1 MQSPICYRT
10 ERWLH
15 RCGGAVLLL
24 SLVACADDNPI
35 APSSSPVPSSPP
47 TPSPSPAP
55 PGAPGSV
62 RLTLSR
68 IDVVFNAMAGA
79 ALRDSAE
86 VAVTAQSGAT
96 VSGLR
101 ATVDYGRG
109 MPADWLAIELDH
121 ATLPAR
127 LSLRANS
134 PSPAPGEYTA
144 TVRLAAPG
152 AMPES
157 LSVTAHVTT
166 GPGIGLNATK
176 ICFTKTFSG
185 PLARPDDVRITSLDG
200 SAIDGLSATVIYD
213 PGTSF
218 DWLRPRLTATS
229 APARLWLESF
239 PGLMLPGIYHATVQ
253 VSSTTPGVAPVSI
266 SVTLE
271 IRPNESSTLSVS
283 LATVGLGGAGNGR
296 LTGTG
301 IDCVL
306 TNGVQGGDCE
316 ESYAPG
322 TAVHLTVIPAAGQVF
337 YSDGCPFMATCSP
350 TAIDLPMHSLQQTFS
365 GGFGAPASTI
375 RVSISWEGPENGAFP
390 FVEGPHGLRCEGGNS
405 CSAML
410 DGGVGD
416 FPIVAYAENG
426 GRFLR
431 WEGACTGDIG
441 SCTVHFDTPGSTK
454 DVTAVFHSAPS
465 FVNFLLRGEG
475 ASGSVTVSP
484 TLTGTGGNPFV
495 CNLVQGVAQPGC
507 SGAFDAGGGTVTLTA
522 TPAPGSRFAGWEV
535 SLSDDYGAPQAMCA
549 DPLSTTCVL
558 TFVHGNGRL
567 DGYVNFAPQ

>member
-1 MQSPICYRT
+1 MQSPICYRA

-35 APSSSPVPSSPP
+35 APSSSPVPSSPT

-239 PGLMLPGIYHATVQ
+239 TGLDASRHLPCNGAGLLDDAGRGAGVDQRDAGDTPERELDTQCSRWPRWGSVARGMDASRERVSTACSPMGYRVATV
-253 VSSTTPGVAPVSI
+253 
-266 SVTLE
+266 
-271 IRPNESSTLSVS
+271 RN
-283 LATVGLGGAGNGR
+283 R
-296 LTGTG
+296 
-301 IDCVL
+301 
-306 TNGVQGGDCE
+306 
-316 ESYAPG
+316 
-322 TAVHLTVIPAAGQVF
+322 
-337 YSDGCPFMATCSP
+337 M
-350 TAIDLPMHSLQQTFS
+350 
-365 GGFGAPASTI
+365 
-375 RVSISWEGPENGAFP
+375 
-390 FVEGPHGLRCEGGNS
+390 
-405 CSAML
+405 
-410 DGGVGD
+410 
-416 FPIVAYAENG
+416 
-426 GRFLR
+426 
-431 WEGACTGDIG
+431 
-441 SCTVHFDTPGSTK
+441 
-454 DVTAVFHSAPS
+454 
-465 FVNFLLRGEG
+465 LRGRPY
-475 ASGSVTVSP
+475 T
-484 TLTGTGGNPFV
+484 
-495 CNLVQGVAQPGC
+495 
-507 SGAFDAGGGTVTLTA
+507 
-522 TPAPGSRFAGWEV
+522 
-535 SLSDDYGAPQAMCA
+535 
-549 DPLSTTCVL
+549 
-558 TFVHGNGRL
+558 
-567 DGYVNFAPQ
+567 

>member
-1 MQSPICYRT
+1 
-10 ERWLH
+10 
-15 RCGGAVLLL
+15 
-24 SLVACADDNPI
+24 
-35 APSSSPVPSSPP
+35 
-47 TPSPSPAP
+47 
-55 PGAPGSV
+55 V

-68 IDVVFNAMAGA
+68 VDVVFNAMAGG

-96 VSGLR
+96 VSGLT

-109 MPADWLAIELDH
+109 MRGEWLTIELDQ

-134 PSPAPGEYTA
+134 SSLAPGEYTA

-152 AMPES
+152 AMPET
-157 LSVTAHVTT
+157 LSVIARVTT
-166 GPGIGLNATK
+166 GPGIGLNATR
-176 ICFTKTFSG
+176 ICFTPTYTG
-185 PLARPDDVRITSLDG
+185 PDARPDDVRITSLDG
-200 SAIDGLSATVIYD
+200 SPIDGLSTTVTYD
-213 PGTSF
+213 GVPPF
-218 DWLRPRLTATS
+218 EWLDRPNLTATS
-229 APARLWLESF
+229 APARLWLSSHKAAMP
-239 PGLMLPGIYHATVQ
+239 PGTYHATVQ

-266 SVTLE
+266 RVTLD
-271 IRPNESSTLSVS
+271 IRPLPSSTLKLT

-296 LTGTG
+296 LTAPG

-322 TAVHLTVIPAAGQVF
+322 TVVHVTVIPAAGQVF
-337 YSDGCPFMATCSP
+337 YFDGCPFMATCTP
-350 TAIDLPMHSLQQTFS
+350 TAIDLPMNEQQVTFA

-375 RVSISWEGPENGAFP
+375 DVSIRWEGPENGGVG
-390 FVEGPHGLRCEGGNS
+390 FVEGPHGLRCVGGG

-416 FPIVAYAENG
+416 FPIVAFAEFG

-441 SCTVHFDTPGSTK
+441 SCTVHFDTPGTTK
-454 DVTAVFHSAPS
+454 NVTAVFHSAPS
-465 FVNFLLRGEG
+465 FVNFLLRGDG

-484 TLTGTGGNPFV
+484 TLTGTGGTPFV
-495 CNLVQGVAQPGC
+495 CTLVQGVAQPGC
-507 SGAFDAGGGTVTLTA
+507 SGTFDPGGGTVTLTA
-522 TPAPGSRFAGWEV
+522 IPAPGSRFAGWDV
-535 SLSDDYGAPQAMCA
+535 TLSDDYGVPPTPRCA

-558 TFVHGNGRL
+558 TFVHGNGL
-567 DGYVNFAPQ
+567 IDGYVNFAPQ

>member
-1 MQSPICYRT
+1 MRPL
-10 ERWLH
+10 ERPG
-15 RCGGAVLLL
+15 RVEAAAVLLA
-24 SLVACADDNPI
+24 SVA
-35 APSSSPVPSSPP
+35 
-47 TPSPSPAP
+47 
-55 PGAPGSV
+55 
-62 RLTLSR
+62 
-68 IDVVFNAMAGA
+68 
-79 ALRDSAE
+79 E
-86 VAVTAQSGAT
+86 
-96 VSGLR
+96 
-101 ATVDYGRG
+101 
-109 MPADWLAIELDH
+109 E
-121 ATLPAR
+121 
-127 LSLRANS
+127 
-134 PSPAPGEYTA
+134 
-144 TVRLAAPG
+144 AAPLEDAPQVTVQRGQRRRAHLDLLELIGGLVQHGKLEVHAAERYGHRQVARTARRRPLVERDHPPRPTLG
-152 AMPES
+152 AMHLLHAVQQRQRARRGLETSFPRAES
-157 LSVTAHVTT
+157 LSVVARVTT
-166 GPGIGLNATK
+166 GPGIGLNATR

-200 SAIDGLSATVIYD
+200 SAIDGLSATVTYD

-239 PGLMLPGIYHATVQ
+239 PGLMLPGTYHATVQ

-296 LTGTG
+296 LTATG

-322 TAVHLTVIPAAGQVF
+322 TVVHVTALPAAGQVF
-337 YSDGCPFMATCSP
+337 YARCPLLATCTP
-350 TAIDLPMHSLQQTFS
+350 AGFDLSMHAQEVRFE
-365 GGFGAPASTI
+365 GGFGAPPSTINVIPRWAGPEYGASTFI
-375 RVSISWEGPENGAFP
+375 EGS
-390 FVEGPHGLRCEGGNS
+390 HGLRCVNGEES

-416 FPIVAYAENG
+416 FPIVAFAEFG

-441 SCTVHFDTPGSTK
+441 SCTVHFDTPGTTK
-454 DVTAVFHSAPS
+454 EVIAVFRSAPS
-465 FVNFLLRGEG
+465 SVVLSLQGDG

-484 TLTGTGGNPFV
+484 ALTGEGGNPFA
-495 CNLVQGVAQPGC
+495 CELVEGVAQPGC
-507 SGAFDAGGGTVTLTA
+507 QGIFEPGGGTVTLTA
-522 TPAPGSRFAGWEV
+522 SPAPGSRFAGWDIW
-535 SLSDDYGAPQAMCA
+535 LNDDYGPQLRCA
-549 DPLSTTCVL
+549 DPLSATCVL
-558 TFVHGNGRL
+558 TFAHGNGRI

>member
-1 MQSPICYRT
+1 MQTPTCFRA
-10 ERWLH
+10 ERCFH
-15 RCGGAVLLL
+15 RCGSAVLLL
-24 SLVACADDNPI
+24 TLVACADDNPV
-35 APSSSPVPSSPP
+35 APGSSPVPSSPT

-55 PGAPGSV
+55 PDAPGSV

-68 IDVVFNAMAGA
+68 VDVVFNAMAGG

-96 VSGLR
+96 VIGLR
-101 ATVDYGRG
+101 ATVDNGRG
-109 MPADWLAIELDH
+109 MPADWLAIELDQ

-134 PSPAPGEYTA
+134 PSLAPGEYTA
-144 TVRLAAPG
+144 TVKLAAPG

-157 LSVTAHVTT
+157 LSVVARVTT
-166 GPGIGLNATK
+166 GPGIGLNATR

-200 SAIDGLSATVIYD
+200 SAIDGLSATVTYD

-239 PGLMLPGIYHATVQ
+239 PGLMLPGTYHATVQ

-296 LTGTG
+296 LTATG

-322 TAVHLTVIPAAGQVF
+322 TVVHVTALPAAGQVF
-337 YSDGCPFMATCSP
+337 YARCPLLATCTP
-350 TAIDLPMHSLQQTFS
+350 AGFDLSMHAQEVRFE
-365 GGFGAPASTI
+365 GGFGAPPSTINVIPRWAGPEYGASTFI
-375 RVSISWEGPENGAFP
+375 EGS
-390 FVEGPHGLRCEGGNS
+390 HGLRCVNGEES
-405 CSAML
+405 CSAVV
-410 DGGVGD
+410 DGGIGD
-416 FPIVAYAENG
+416 VSVTAFAEYG

-441 SCTVHFDTPGSTK
+441 SCTVHFDTPGTTK
-454 DVTAVFHSAPS
+454 EVIAVFRSAPS
-465 FVNFLLRGEG
+465 SVVLSLQGDG

-484 TLTGTGGNPFV
+484 ALTGEGGNPFA
-495 CNLVQGVAQPGC
+495 CELVEGVAQPGC
-507 SGAFDAGGGTVTLTA
+507 QGIFEPGGGTVTLTA
-522 TPAPGSRFAGWEV
+522 SPAPGSRFAGWDIW
-535 SLSDDYGAPQAMCA
+535 LNDDYGPQLRCA
-549 DPLSTTCVL
+549 DPLSATCVL
-558 TFVHGNGRL
+558 TFAHGNGRI